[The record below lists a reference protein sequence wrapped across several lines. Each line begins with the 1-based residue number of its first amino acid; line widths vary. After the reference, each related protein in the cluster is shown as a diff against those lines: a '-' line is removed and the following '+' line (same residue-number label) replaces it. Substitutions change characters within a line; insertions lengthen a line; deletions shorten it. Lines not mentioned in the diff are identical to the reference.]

1 MAVGLQ
7 RSFDDLGAPLFE
19 VPFCVLDLETTGGSA
34 ASCEI
39 TEIGAVRFDGGE
51 PDGVF
56 HTLVNPGVPIPPMIT
71 VLTGITE
78 VMVVEAP
85 RIGEALPAFLEFL
98 GPSVVVGHN
107 VRFDLSF
114 LDAAAVR
121 LGYGRLPNRSVDTVG
136 LARRLV
142 RDEVRNLKLA
152 TLAAHFRSPV
162 TPTHRALDDAR
173 ATAHVFWELLGRA
186 GTVGATHLDDLLRL
200 PTARGAPH
208 YRKIGLADGLPRRPG
223 VYLFRRA
230 DGEILYVGKAKNLRT
245 RVRSYFYGDDR
256 KQIGQMLRDVDVVD
270 HRECATELEAEV
282 AELRLI
288 HAHRPRYNRRSRPA
302 RTCYW
307 VKVTAERFPRLSMV
321 RTLRSDDGCCYLGP
335 YRSRRQAE
343 LVVTAIWDAAPIR
356 RCLTRGGRLSTACHF
371 AQLGVALCPC
381 DGTVDDAA
389 YQAVVAQVRAGIEA
403 APQLLLEPLAD
414 KMRRYAREERFEE
427 AAAMRDRYRALAAT
441 IEARRC
447 WNAMEQ
453 AGAVWAESETGEG
466 AFVQH
471 GRLAAAW
478 RAPDP
483 TPLFRLDAVEH
494 TPTQVPPSVALAEEA
509 RLVWRWLAG
518 GSVHVIDATGP
529 LVMPAA
535 AVPPLETLAG

>member
-7 RSFDDLGAPLFE
+7 RSFNDLGAPLFE

-78 VMVVEAP
+78 VMLVEAP

-307 VKVTAERFPRLSMV
+307 VKLTAERFPRLSMV

-389 YQAVVAQVRAGIEA
+389 YQAVVAQVRAGIEE
-403 APQLLLEPLAD
+403 APHLLLEPLAD

-441 IEARRC
+441 IEARQS

-453 AGAVWAESETGEG
+453 AGAVWAESEAGEG

-478 RAPDP
+478 QAPDP

-529 LVMPAA
+529 LAMPAA

>member
-1 MAVGLQ
+1 
-7 RSFDDLGAPLFE
+7 
-19 VPFCVLDLETTGGSA
+19 
-34 ASCEI
+34 
-39 TEIGAVRFDGGE
+39 
-51 PDGVF
+51 
-56 HTLVNPGVPIPPMIT
+56 
-71 VLTGITE
+71 
-78 VMVVEAP
+78 
-85 RIGEALPAFLEFL
+85 
-98 GPSVVVGHN
+98 
-107 VRFDLSF
+107 
-114 LDAAAVR
+114 
-121 LGYGRLPNRSVDTVG
+121 
-136 LARRLV
+136 
-142 RDEVRNLKLA
+142 
-152 TLAAHFRSPV
+152 V

-256 KQIGQMLRDVDVVD
+256 KQIGQLLRDVEVVD

-302 RTCYW
+302 RTSYW
-307 VKVTAERFPRLSMV
+307 VKLTAERFPRLSMV

-381 DGTVDDAA
+381 DGTVDEAA
-389 YQAVVAQVRAGIEA
+389 YEAVVAQVRVGIEE

-414 KMRRYAREERFEE
+414 KMRRYARDERFEE
-427 AAAMRDRYRALAAT
+427 AAAMRDRYRALATT

-453 AGAVWAESETGEG
+453 AGAVWAESEDGEG

-518 GSVHVIDATGP
+518 GSVHVVDATGP

>member
-71 VLTGITE
+71 VLTGITQ